1 MIQFRK
7 LKSVAAVLLAVLIL
21 LTGLGSTGYAA
32 RPGRHQK
39 YETVYAHLDHDGSV
53 LKQSV
58 INRINYSGVG
68 RVEDYGEYTSIKAL
82 NLNLLPSISGS
93 RIIWDVPAYEPGV
106 LFYEGVTSRELPVD
120 IAIDYFLNGHP
131 VTGEGLAGQEGKV
144 TIKIKI
150 ENRLRE
156 IREIEYK
163 DSRGEIARK
172 PEEVYVPLM
181 VQVTIPVDL
190 ERFHYIESE
199 DDAIKVVSGDTMN
212 VSFGTFPFP
221 KEELTLELVGK
232 KIELEPI
239 TFAVIPM
246 MPPIPEVEIEE
257 ELDELYTGVKSF
269 NKAVSEL
276 EGMKGSLG
284 QVSRLVDGVDELNR
298 GGQKLVKNS
307 DDLLEGLWDYVFG
320 VAEIARA
327 TGVLSGGLDRLAEG
341 CSQLDDGAAELA
353 RGTEELATGL
363 QEMAVNGRQLVMVL
377 KVLAG
382 FLEQLAEN
390 EEICELLDEYGLSGL
405 VERLPEI
412 SEGVE
417 ELEEGLNRLANG
429 SRKLAGGADR
439 LSFGIG
445 QVADNTKELADGAKE
460 LHDGTKKL
468 SDGGRHL
475 YKGTAD
481 YLHGVDKLSGGLGQ
495 INDGMREMDR
505 EMSRLK
511 KLEMLGTKGESLDS
525 IEYSLQQSLEE
536 LRLGQSTAD
545 EMELLAEQYVSFMDN
560 QHNRDSSVQFIL
572 KTKGIEY
579 KLNEPVD
586 NIEKPKKGFWQRL
599 IELFGFRS

>member
-1 MIQFRK
+1 M
-7 LKSVAAVLLAVLIL
+7 
-21 LTGLGSTGYAA
+21 
-32 RPGRHQK
+32 
-39 YETVYAHLDHDGSV
+39 
-53 LKQSV
+53 
-58 INRINYSGVG
+58 
-68 RVEDYGEYTSIKAL
+68 
-82 NLNLLPSISGS
+82 
-93 RIIWDVPAYEPGV
+93 
-106 LFYEGVTSRELPVD
+106 
-120 IAIDYFLNGHP
+120 
-131 VTGEGLAGQEGKV
+131 
-144 TIKIKI
+144 
-150 ENRLRE
+150 
-156 IREIEYK
+156 
-163 DSRGEIARK
+163 
-172 PEEVYVPLM
+172 
-181 VQVTIPVDL
+181 
-190 ERFHYIESE
+190 
-199 DDAIKVVSGDTMN
+199 
-212 VSFGTFPFP
+212 
-221 KEELTLELVGK
+221 
-232 KIELEPI
+232 
-239 TFAVIPM
+239 
-246 MPPIPEVEIEE
+246 
-257 ELDELYTGVKSF
+257 
-269 NKAVSEL
+269 
-276 EGMKGSLG
+276 
-284 QVSRLVDGVDELNR
+284 
-298 GGQKLVKNS
+298 
-307 DDLLEGLWDYVFG
+307 WDYVFG